1 MIWITAHNRLENKQ
15 KLLVFFSFCV
25 HLIFDTCTLLEPPF
39 TEGIKITLEIY
50 IINIIIYD
58 GVQEIYLTV
67 TTHIIMYN

>member
-1 MIWITAHNRLENKQ
+1 MDYGNNKLENKQ

-25 HLIFDTCTLLEPPF
+25 YLIFDTCTLLEPPF

-50 IINIIIYD
+50 NINIIIYD

-67 TTHIIMYN
+67 ITHIIMYN

>member
-25 HLIFDTCTLLEPPF
+25 YLIFDTCTLLEPPF

-50 IINIIIYD
+50 KYK
-58 GVQEIYLTV
+58 
-67 TTHIIMYN
+67 HYNLRWGTGNLPHCNHTYNYV

>member
-1 MIWITAHNRLENKQ
+1 MIWITAHNKLENKQ